1 MEKRLSDM
9 TIEELWR
16 LFPIYLE
23 EHKSYWVNWYQEEVE
38 ILKNILPS
46 SVEYHHI
53 GSTAING
60 IWAKPI
66 IDILIV
72 VNSDSQLKYVAN
84 ILLKNGYIVMS
95 ENSKRISLN
104 KGYTE
109 KGFAER
115 VFHLHIRLQN
125 DIDEV
130 YFRDYLNNH
139 YEVAIEY
146 EDLKLQLWKKYE
158 FNRDAYTDAKAEFV
172 NKYTE
177 LTKRNLI

>member
-1 MEKRLSDM
+1 MENRLLDM
-9 TIEELWR
+9 TLEELWR

-38 ILKNILPS
+38 ILRNILPS

-72 VNSDSQLKYVAN
+72 VNSNSQLKYVAN

-130 YFRDYLNNH
+130 YFRDYLNTH
-139 YEVAIEY
+139 YEVAKEY
-146 EDLKLQLWKKYE
+146 EGLKLQLWKKYE
-158 FNRDAYTDAKAEFV
+158 FNRDTYTDAKAEFV

-177 LTKRNLI
+177 LAKRNLI